1 MISPEDFTDFLDTK
15 GFRFYTGVPCSYFK
29 HVISLTQ
36 NDSRYSYYAAPNE
49 GAALAAAG
57 GAFLAGEGPVVMIQ
71 NSGLGNLLNPLTS
84 LSMIYEMPALL
95 LVSGRAYGIPD
106 EPQHE
111 IMGRTMGSLLDSI
124 GIQHWDLPLDETWK
138 QALEAGLQ
146 KMKEKKVPVA
156 FFVHKGTF
164 SSAKEKKEAPVP
176 AYPMK
181 RVEALSVLKT
191 ALDDDCA
198 VFATTG
204 KISRE
209 LFAVGDR
216 PGNFYMQGSMGHI
229 GALAFGY
236 AISNPEKRVV
246 AVDGDGAFLMHMGN
260 ASMIGH
266 YAPRNFVHILLDNES
281 YETTGDQDTTAST
294 TDLEAV
300 ARACGYR
307 QTAKAEDAETLKA
320 SLAKLKSAE
329 GPVFLWVKINRLETS
344 GIPRITSKYSAPEIT
359 RHFQDFAKSGGQ
371 PVSKKP

>member
-1 MISPEDFTDFLDTK
+1 MISPEDFTGFLDEK

-36 NDSRYSYYAAPNE
+36 NDPRCSYYAAPNE

-84 LSMIYEMPALL
+84 LSMIYQMPALL

-124 GIQHWDLPLDETWK
+124 GILHWDLPMDETWK
-138 QALEAGLQ
+138 QALAAGLQ
-146 KMKEKKVPVA
+146 KMKEKSIPVA
-156 FFVHKGTF
+156 FFIHKGTF
-164 SSAKEKKEAPVP
+164 SATKEIKGTPVP
-176 AYPMK
+176 GYPLK
-181 RVEALSVLKT
+181 RVEALALIKG
-191 ALDDDCA
+191 ALDEDCA

-236 AISNPEKRVV
+236 AVSNPEKRVI

-266 YAPRNFVHILLDNES
+266 YAPRNFFHVLLDNES

-294 TDLEAV
+294 TNLDAV

-307 QTAKAEDAETLKA
+307 QTVKAEDAETLKA
-320 SLAKLKSAE
+320 AFAKFKNAK

-344 GIPRITSKYSAPEIT
+344 GIPRITTKYSASEIT
-359 RHFQDFAKSGGQ
+359 RHFQEFTKSG
-371 PVSKKP
+371 KPGLV